1 MGLPGRHLLLDNPD
15 RLWKGE
21 HELLGLLRLLIGLRL
36 SEEDSRRLCLTPDP
50 QKRPA
55 IGGVPIA
62 FDRS

>member
-15 RLWKGE
+15 RLWKV
-21 HELLGLLRLLIGLRL
+21 GLPRLLIGLRL